1 MFNEFMNRD
10 DYFFIHNHV
19 TDIEQVPDIMPDVHA
34 RILQYSPGQL
44 SGESVC
50 LELPEILVY
59 RNSAQRGLQIEL
71 APQTDWF
78 GVMIPDYVSDSFN
91 WMGQAFE
98 TDTILLL
105 PPSEVAQYSL
115 PLSWSSIEFFI
126 ETPLLKKLGLLSID
140 GTPNYNTKIYQTTV
154 SKKIRNA
161 LLNKGRQL
169 LKMAELDHPDLHDP
183 FFQVQHKEQL
193 VELLQRVLPPSG
205 NDITM
210 NFNTSSS
217 HKLISRAQELIEQF
231 IQSGQPLSIPDLAN
245 RLDVHERKLYNVF
258 QKTLGI
264 SPYAWGHIV
273 RMHQFRQQ
281 AIESSEK
288 HGAITKIASEL
299 GFNNMSHFSEQFK
312 RLFHETPRQF
322 LSRSISPS

>member
-1 MFNEFMNRD
+1 MFNEFMNKD
-10 DYFFIHNHV
+10 DYFFLHSHI

-44 SGESVC
+44 SGEVVC
-50 LELPEILVY
+50 LELPEILIY
-59 RNSAQRGLQIEL
+59 RNSAQRGLQMEL

-78 GVMIPDYVSDSFN
+78 GVMILDYVSDSFN
-91 WMGQAFE
+91 WMGQVLE
-98 TDTILLL
+98 TETILLL
-105 PPSEVAQYSL
+105 PPGEVAQYSL
-115 PLSWSSIEFFI
+115 PLSWSSIEFHI
-126 ETPLLKKLGLLSID
+126 ETPLLKKLGLISMD
-140 GTPNYNTKIYQTTV
+140 GRPNYNTQIHQTKV
-154 SKKIRNA
+154 SRKIRNA

-169 LKMAELDHPDLHDP
+169 LTMAQLDHPDLHDP
-183 FFQVQHKEQL
+183 FLQAQHKEQL
-193 VELLQRVLPPSG
+193 VELLQMVLPPSS
-205 NDITM
+205 NDKTM

-231 IQSGQPLSIPDLAN
+231 IQIGLPLSIPDLAN
-245 RLDVHERKLYNVF
+245 RLGVHERKLYNVF

-273 RMHQFRQQ
+273 RMHQFRLH
-281 AIESSEK
+281 AIES

-312 RLFHETPRQF
+312 RLFGETPRQF
-322 LSRSISPS
+322 LSRSNSIS

>member
-1 MFNEFMNRD
+1 MFNEFMNKG
-10 DYFFIHNHV
+10 DYFFVHSHI
-19 TDIEQVPDIMPDVHA
+19 TDIEQIPDIMPDVHA

-59 RNSAQRGLQIEL
+59 RNSAQCGLQIEL

-78 GVMIPDYVSDSFN
+78 GVMIPEYVSDSFN

-98 TDTILLL
+98 TETILLL
-105 PPSEVAQYSL
+105 PPGEVAQYSL
-115 PLSWSSIEFFI
+115 PLSWSSIEFHI
-126 ETPLLKKLGLLSID
+126 EAPLLKKLGLISID
-140 GTPNYNTKIYQTTV
+140 GTPNYNTKTYQTKV
-154 SKKIRNA
+154 SKDIRNA
-161 LLNKGRQL
+161 LLDQGRRL
-169 LKMAELDHPDLHDP
+169 LKLAELDHPDLHDHLL
-183 FFQVQHKEQL
+183 QMQYKEQL
-193 VELLQRVLPPSG
+193 IELLQMVLPPSD
-205 NDITM
+205 NDVTM
-210 NFNTSSS
+210 NSNTSSS
-217 HKLISRAQELIEQF
+217 HRLISRAQELIEQF

-281 AIESSEK
+281 AIELSK
-288 HGAITKIASEL
+288 PHGAITKIASEL

-312 RLFHETPRQF
+312 RLFGETPRQF
-322 LSRSISPS
+322 LSRSKSTS